1 MKHHYLLKLLFLLLF
16 LCTGFTSAFAQTGSI
31 SGRVVDEKAQG
42 LPGVTVLIEG
52 TSLGTST
59 NSDGQF
65 SIQNIPAGPHVV
77 IASFVGFTTTR
88 RNVTVQ
94 AGQNIPVDVNLSENT
109 TLLNEAVVIGYGTQ
123 RKQDLTGAVEQIS
136 EKQFVK
142 GQVTN
147 PEQLVQGKVAGL
159 QVTTGG
165 GAPGTGSSIRIRGG
179 SSLSASNDPL
189 IVIDGVPVDNQ
200 SISGA
205 PNALSMINPNDI
217 ESITVLKDASST
229 AIYGSR
235 ASNGVIL
242 VTTKR
247 GVQGEKL
254 AVNVSSQNS
263 ISEAI
268 KFVDVLN
275 GPEYRALVNSRGNA
289 QQKSIVG
296 NSNTDW
302 QKEIFRTA
310 NTTDNNIS
318 LSGAAGAIPFRVS
331 GGYLDQEGL
340 LLKNDLKRYTGAIS
354 LTPSLLDN
362 KLRVTLNLKGSWI
375 DNNFSAGDAVAAAVF
390 YDPTQPVYSNDPRLA
405 KYGGYYQNLD
415 NDGNVNTLSGRNP
428 VGLINQ
434 RRDRSTVKRS
444 IGNIQLDYRL
454 PYIDGL
460 SANLNVGYDVQR
472 GRGSVFVAPNSATF
486 VGARLGKGS
495 NNPYAADNDNKLLEA
510 YLKYDK
516 EIGVGRLELLA
527 GHSYQAFDYKTFIFD
542 DRTATGEVFTKA
554 SLPITGNDFY
564 DPAYRL
570 LSFYGRANYNIKDKY
585 LFTGTFRADGSS
597 RFPESNRWGYFP
609 SGAFAW
615 RIKGED
621 FLASSSAVSDLKLRF
636 GYGQTG
642 QQDLGQGTNYSGL
655 YGYLSLYTPSRNTGA
670 QYQLGDQ
677 FYNTYRPGF
686 YNANL
691 KWETTTTYNVGLDY
705 GFLDNR
711 LSGSVDVYKRDTKD
725 LLNFIE
731 VAALSNLSN
740 AGNFNVGNLTNR
752 GVEAVLN
759 VDVVRG
765 DKFNWS
771 LNANG
776 NYNENEITKLT
787 NVENPNYI
795 GVQTGGIGGGVGNTI
810 QINSVGFPANSF
822 FVYQQVYGADG
833 KPLEGV
839 YVDRNA
845 DGVINTS
852 DRYRYKSSRPKWLLG
867 FGSNV
872 SYGKASLAF
881 TMRSSLDNYVYNNIR
896 SGSTFSQNSTGFLSN
911 ANHEV
916 LESKFSTAQ
925 YFSDYYI
932 ENASFL
938 RMENI
943 TLGYN
948 VGKIAQDKANVNLSL
963 SVQNAFVIS
972 DYSGLDPEVFNGIDN
987 SIYPRP
993 RTFTLGLNIGF

>member
-1 MKHHYLLKLLFLLLF
+1 MKHHYLPKLLFLLLF

-94 AGQNIPVDVNLSENT
+94 AGQNSALDVNLAENT
-109 TLLNEAVVIGYGTQ
+109 TLLNEAVVIGYGTA

-159 QVTTGG
+159 QITTGG
-165 GAPGTGSSIRIRGG
+165 GAPGTASSIRIRGG

-189 IVIDGVPVDNQ
+189 IIIDGVPVDNQ
-200 SISGA
+200 KLDGA

-217 ESITVLKDASST
+217 ESITVLKDASAT

-254 AVNVSSQNS
+254 SVTVSSQNS
-263 ISEAI
+263 ISEAT

-275 GPEYRALVNSRGNA
+275 GPEFRALVNARGNA
-289 QQKSIVG
+289 EQKTIVG
-296 NSNTDW
+296 NSNTNW

-318 LSGAAGAIPFRVS
+318 IGGSAGAIPFRVS

-340 LLKNDLKRYTGAIS
+340 LLNNDLKRYTGAIS
-354 LTPSLLDN
+354 LTPMLLDN

-375 DNNFSAGDAVAAAVF
+375 DNNFSAGSAVSSAVF
-390 YDPTQPVYSNDPRLA
+390 FDPTQPVYSSDPRYA
-405 KYGGYYQNLD
+405 KYGGYFQFLD
-415 NDGNVNTLSGRNP
+415 KDGNVNTLAPRNP

-444 IGNIQLDYRL
+444 IGNVQLDYRL
-454 PYIDGL
+454 PFVDGL
-460 SANLNVGYDVQR
+460 SANLNLGYDIQR
-472 GRGSVFVAPNSATF
+472 GRGTVYVDPNSATF
-486 VGARLGKGS
+486 VGARLGKGQA
-495 NNPYAADNDNKLLEA
+495 NQYAADNDNKLLEA

-516 EIGVGRLELLA
+516 EVGVGRLELLA
-527 GHSYQAFDYKTFIFD
+527 GHSYQAFDYKTFVFD
-542 DRTATGEVFTKA
+542 DRTVTGEVFTPA
-554 SLPITGNDFY
+554 TMPISGKDYY
-564 DPAYRL
+564 DPGYRL

-585 LFTGTFRADGSS
+585 LFTATMRADGSS

-621 FLASSSAVSDLKLRF
+621 FLASSSAISDLKLRF

-642 QQDLGQGTNYSGL
+642 QQDLGQGNNYSGL
-655 YGYLSLYTPSRNTGA
+655 YGYQSLYTPSRNTA
-670 QYQLGDQ
+670 QYQLGNQ
-677 FYNTYRPGF
+677 FITTSRAGF
-686 YNANL
+686 YNAGL

-705 GFLDNR
+705 GFMDNR
-711 LSGSVDVYKRDTKD
+711 FSGSVDVYKRDTKD
-725 LLNFIE
+725 LLNFIQ
-731 VAALSNLSN
+731 VAALANLSN
-740 AGNFNVGNLTNR
+740 EGNFNVGSLTNK

-759 VDVVRG
+759 VDVIRG
-765 DKFNWS
+765 DKFNWT

-776 NYNENEITKLT
+776 NYNENEITRLNTVEVPNSVGNLT
-787 NVENPNYI
+787 
-795 GVQTGGIGGGVGNTI
+795 GDAIGGGTGNQVQVNT
-810 QINSVGFPANSF
+810 VGFPAQSF
-822 FVYQQVYGADG
+822 YVYQQVYGTDG

-839 YVDRNA
+839 YVDRNN
-845 DGVINTS
+845 DGIVNNL
-852 DRYRYKSSRPKWLLG
+852 DRYRYKSSRPKMLLG

-881 TMRSSLDNYVYNNIR
+881 TMRSSLDNYVYNNLR
-896 SGSTFSQNSTGFLSN
+896 SASTFTQGSTGFLN
-911 ANHEV
+911 NTTPEV
-916 LESKFSTAQ
+916 LDSKFSTAQ

-963 SVQNAFVIS
+963 SVQNAFVVTN
-972 DYSGLDPEVFNGIDN
+972 YKGLDPEVFNGIDN
-987 SIYPRP
+987 TIYPRP

>member
-1 MKHHYLLKLLFLLLF
+1 MKHHYLPKLLFLLLF

-88 RNVTVQ
+88 RNVTIQ
-94 AGQNIPVDVNLSENT
+94 AGQNSAVDVNLSENT

-147 PEQLVQGKVAGL
+147 PEQLIQGKVAGL

-189 IVIDGVPVDNQ
+189 IVIDGVPIDNQ
-200 SISGA
+200 GISGA
-205 PNALSMINPNDI
+205 ANPLSLINPNDI

-247 GVQGEKL
+247 GVSGEKL

-263 ISEAI
+263 IAEAT

-275 GPEYRALVNSRGNA
+275 GPEYRALVNARGNA
-289 QQKSIVG
+289 EQKSIVG
-296 NSNTDW
+296 NANTDW
-302 QKEIFRTA
+302 QKEIYRTA

-318 LSGAAGAIPFRVS
+318 IGGAAGAIPFRVS

-354 LTPSLLDN
+354 LTPTLLDN

-375 DNNFSAGDAVAAAVF
+375 DNNFSAGDAVGAAVF
-390 YDPTQPVYSNDPRLA
+390 FDPTQPVYSNNPALA
-405 KYGGYYQNLD
+405 QYGGYYQNLK
-415 NDGNVNTLSGRNP
+415 DGSINTLSGRNP

-460 SANLNVGYDVQR
+460 SANLNLGYDVQR
-472 GRGSVFVAPNSATF
+472 GRGTIFVAPNSATL
-486 VGARLGKGS
+486 VGARLGQGI
-495 NNPYAADNDNKLLEA
+495 NNQYAADNDNKLMEA
-510 YLKYDK
+510 FLKYDK

-527 GHSYQAFDYKTFIFD
+527 GHSYQAFDYKNYVFD
-542 DRTATGEVFTKA
+542 DRTITGEIFNNTPAKR
-554 SLPITGNDFY
+554 PINGKEYT
-564 DPAYRL
+564 DPGYRL
-570 LSFYGRANYNIKDKY
+570 LSFFGRANYNIKDKY

-597 RFPESNRWGYFP
+597 RFSKDNRWGYFP
-609 SGAFAW
+609 SAAVAW
-615 RIKGED
+615 RVKGED
-621 FLASSSAVSDLKLRF
+621 FLASSSAISDLKFRV

-642 QQDLGQGTNYSGL
+642 QQDLGTSAAGL
-655 YGYLSLYTPSRNTGA
+655 YGYLALYTPSENTS
-670 QYQLGDQ
+670 QYQFGNQ
-677 FYNTYRPGF
+677 FYTTSRAGL
-686 YNANL
+686 YNADV
-691 KWETTTTYNVGLDY
+691 KWETTTTYNLGLDY
-705 GFLDNR
+705 GFIDNR

-731 VAALSNLSN
+731 VAALANLSN
-740 AGNFNVGNLTNR
+740 AGNFNVGSLTNR

-759 VDVVRG
+759 LDVIRG

-810 QINSVGFPANSF
+810 QINSVGYPANSF

-839 YVDRNA
+839 YVDRNK

-867 FGSNV
+867 FGSNL
-872 SYGKASLAF
+872 SYGKASLGF

-896 SGSTFSQNSTGFLSN
+896 SGSTFNQNSTGFLSN
-911 ANHEV
+911 ATQEV
-916 LESKFSTAQ
+916 LDSKFSTAQ
-925 YFSDYYI
+925 YFSDYYV

-948 VGKIAQDKANVNLSL
+948 VGKIAQDKANVNISL
-963 SVQNAFVIS
+963 AVQNAFVVT
-972 DYSGLDPEVFNGIDN
+972 DYKGLDPEVFSGIDN
-987 SIYPRP
+987 TIYPRP

>member
-1 MKHHYLLKLLFLLLF
+1 MKHPYLPKLLFLLLF
-16 LCTGFTSAFAQTGSI
+16 VCAGFTSALAQTGSI
-31 SGRVVDEKAQG
+31 SGRIVDEKSQG
-42 LPGVTVLIEG
+42 IPGVTVLIEG

-65 SIQNIPAGPHVV
+65 SIQNVPAGPQTIV
-77 IASFVGFTTTR
+77 ASFVGFTTTR
-88 RNVTVQ
+88 RPVTIS
-94 AGQNIPVDVNLSENT
+94 AGQNATLDVSLSENT

-123 RKQDLTGAVEQIS
+123 RRQDLTGAVEQIS

-147 PEQLVQGKVAGL
+147 PEQLIQGKVAGL

-200 SISGA
+200 GISGA
-205 PNALSMINPNDI
+205 ANPLSLINPNDI

-247 GVQGEKL
+247 GLQGEKL
-254 AVNVSSQNS
+254 TVNVSSQNS
-263 ISEAI
+263 ISEAVKYI
-268 KFVDVLN
+268 DVLN
-275 GPEYRALVNSRGNA
+275 GAEYRALVNSRGNA
-289 QQKSIVG
+289 QQKAQVG
-296 NSNTDW
+296 TANTDW

-310 NTTDNNIS
+310 QTTDNNVSI
-318 LSGAAGAIPFRVS
+318 AGSAGPVPFRVS

-340 LLKNDLKRYTGAIS
+340 LINNDLKRYTGSIS
-354 LTPSLLDN
+354 LTPVLLDS

-375 DNNFSAGDAVAAAVF
+375 DNNFSDGGAVAAAVF
-390 YDPTQPVYSNDPRLA
+390 YDPTQPVYSSNPLLA

-415 NDGNVNTLSGRNP
+415 VNGNINTLSGRNP

-454 PYIDGL
+454 PFVDGL
-460 SANLNVGYDVQR
+460 SANLNVGYDIQR
-472 GRGSVFVAPNSATF
+472 GRGSVYVAPNSATF
-486 VGARLGKGS
+486 VGDRLGKGQ
-495 NNPYAADNDNKLLEA
+495 NNPYAANNDNKLLEA

-516 EIGVGRLELLA
+516 EIGIGRLELLA
-527 GHSYQAFDYKTFIFD
+527 GHSYQAFDYKTFVFD
-542 DRTATGEVFTKA
+542 DFTAAGEVFIPATM
-554 SLPITGNDFY
+554 PINGKDYT
-564 DPAYRL
+564 DPGYRL

-597 RFPESNRWGYFP
+597 RFPDNNRWGYFP

-621 FLASSSAVSDLKLRF
+621 FLANNSVVSDLKLRF

-642 QQDLGQGTNYSGL
+642 QQDLGTSVEGL
-655 YGYLSLYTPSRNTGA
+655 YGYLALYTPSQNTA
-670 QYQLGDQ
+670 SYQLGDRFYTTSRPS
-677 FYNTYRPGF
+677 FYNLQR
-686 YNANL
+686 

-705 GFLDNR
+705 GFIDNR
-711 LSGSVDVYKRDTKD
+711 ISGSVDVYQRDTKD

-731 VAALSNLSN
+731 VAALANLSN
-740 AGNFNVGNLTNR
+740 AGNFNVGSMTNK
-752 GVEAVLN
+752 GVEAIVN
-759 VDVVRG
+759 VDVLRG
-765 DKFNWS
+765 EKLNWS
-771 LNANG
+771 LNLNG
-776 NYNENEITKLT
+776 NYNQNEITRLT
-787 NVENPNYI
+787 LVESPNYI
-795 GVQTGGIGGGVGNTI
+795 GVPTGGIGGGVGNNI
-810 QINSVGFPANSF
+810 QINSVGYPANSF
-822 FVYQQVYGADG
+822 YVYQQVYGTDG

-839 YVDRNA
+839 YVDRNK
-845 DGVINTS
+845 DGVVNGS
-852 DRYRYKSSRPKWLLG
+852 DRYRYKSSRPKYILG
-867 FGSNV
+867 FGSNL

-881 TMRSSLDNYVYNNIR
+881 TMRSSLDNYMYNNLR
-896 SGSTFSQNSTGFLSN
+896 SGSTFSANSTGFLSN
-911 ANHEV
+911 ATHEV
-916 LESKFSTAQ
+916 LNSQFSTAQ
-925 YFSDYYI
+925 YFSDYYM
-932 ENASFL
+932 ENASYL

-963 SVQNAFVIS
+963 SVQNAFVIT
-972 DYSGLDPEVFNGIDN
+972 DYTGLDPEVFNGIDN